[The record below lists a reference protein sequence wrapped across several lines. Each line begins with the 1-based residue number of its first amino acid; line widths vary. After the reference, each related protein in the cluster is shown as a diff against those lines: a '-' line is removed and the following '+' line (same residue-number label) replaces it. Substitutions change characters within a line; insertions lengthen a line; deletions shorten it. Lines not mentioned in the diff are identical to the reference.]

1 MTVALSIW
9 YIVNLIF
16 WDVWNCLRKIFSN
29 SFTLKINLH
38 EDKPRWG
45 CRSCRMLQ
53 TAVWSP
59 CWRTWGCCGN
69 YLTSCWDW
77 AVSWYWWILSESWV
91 QQCRPV
97 RGCIMRMWGCNAGP
111 GRPQP
116 GLSRQDMFELLLSS
130 TFHQPQRQRD
140 PQGQHFKLRL
150 RVGSWDQPG
159 RPERRYPSH
168 ISPHLTHI
176 RQIICFHSKIERLQP
191 TNIIIND

>member
-1 MTVALSIW
+1 MTVALSIS

-130 TFHQPQRQRD
+130 TFHQHRGERERD
-140 PQGQHFKLRL
+140 PRGNQSNGGCGLRGA
-150 RVGSWDQPG
+150 RSQQRPG
-159 RPERRYPSH
+159 W
-168 ISPHLTHI
+168 
-176 RQIICFHSKIERLQP
+176 RLIKQ
-191 TNIIIND
+191 NNSFLFSEMDNSV

>member
-16 WDVWNCLRKIFSN
+16 WDVWNCLRKFFSN
-29 SFTLKINLH
+29 SFTLKIKLH

-116 GLSRQDMFELLLSS
+116 GLARQDMFELLLSS